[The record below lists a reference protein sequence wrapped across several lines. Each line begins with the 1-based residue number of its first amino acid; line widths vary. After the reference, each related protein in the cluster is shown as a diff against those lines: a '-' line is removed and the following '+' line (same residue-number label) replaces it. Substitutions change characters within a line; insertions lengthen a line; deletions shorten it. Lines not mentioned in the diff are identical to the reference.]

1 MVAWVL
7 YCSSEEGDGESLWAC
22 GGVVNADVVKW
33 ACVREKVLV
42 CISSEIGRWCEV
54 DCDCVN
60 EMAVAAV
67 VEECVWL
74 VLGKKVEW

>member
-7 YCSSEEGDGESLWAC
+7 YCSSEEGDGESPWTC

-42 CISSEIGRWCEV
+42 CIPSCGERWT
-54 DCDCVN
+54 
-60 EMAVAAV
+60 AIA
-67 VEECVWL
+67 
-74 VLGKKVEW
+74 